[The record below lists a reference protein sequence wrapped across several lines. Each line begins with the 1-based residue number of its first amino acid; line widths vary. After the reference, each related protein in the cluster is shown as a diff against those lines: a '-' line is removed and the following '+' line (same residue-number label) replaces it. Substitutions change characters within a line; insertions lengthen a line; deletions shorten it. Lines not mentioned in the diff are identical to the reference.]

1 MNSNCLETL
10 KGALL
15 HVEKIQDERDPSGV
29 WSVELSRFAQMLTK
43 CITEEQK
50 RMNNTTPAPQAWI
63 DIKERKP
70 EDGKI
75 CFVHF
80 EDGGYGCQIP
90 GNYYAILSKITHWM
104 PVPRLPKQPT
114 AQRIIREPQGWID
127 IRERKPEEG
136 QECFVNFNQN
146 GMAGRATLAY
156 SVSNP
161 VWRSVSHWLPVPPV
175 PKQDPFE
182 EWWKSDIA
190 ERGNNHPHVTAQE
203 WAQRGWN
210 AGVQWARK
218 SQCSATEQTA

>member
-50 RMNNTTPAPQAWI
+50 RMNDTTPAPQAWI

-80 EDGGYGCQIP
+80 EDGGYGFQIP
-90 GNYYAILSKITHWM
+90 GKYYAILSKITHWM
-104 PVPRLPKQPT
+104 PVPPL
-114 AQRIIREPQGWID
+114 
-127 IRERKPEEG
+127 
-136 QECFVNFNQN
+136 
-146 GMAGRATLAY
+146 
-156 SVSNP
+156 
-161 VWRSVSHWLPVPPV
+161 

-182 EWWKSDIA
+182 EWWKNETCENRAQHNARYMA
-190 ERGNNHPHVTAQE
+190 EA
-203 WAQRGWN
+203 AWN

-218 SQCSATEQTA
+218 SQCSATEQAA